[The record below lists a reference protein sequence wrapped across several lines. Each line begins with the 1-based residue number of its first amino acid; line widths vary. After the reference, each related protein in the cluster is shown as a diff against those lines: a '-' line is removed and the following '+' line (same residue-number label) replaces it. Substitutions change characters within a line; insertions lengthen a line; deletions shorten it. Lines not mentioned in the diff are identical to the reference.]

1 MVINHAQSALDCQVI
16 EAENIRA
23 LHAKQQ
29 DHLRRPDANALEGTQ
44 RPDCVRIRHVP
55 HSLQVAGT
63 AANFLSKIRDILCL
77 AERHAQGL
85 QLWSTGRENG
95 FRIHLAQRF
104 LHPQPDGRLG
114 LCGDLLSNYV
124 VDHRGEQIRI
134 DLPINMPDPVNDLAK
149 PPILLPQ
156 VGNLSFTVCKI
167 HVMHLPL
174 ILCKVIVSF
183 IAYIP
188 ETASIPEIFEQRV

>member
-1 MVINHAQSALDCQVI
+1 MVAWTFVEICCPI
-16 EAENIRA
+16 MWWITEENRS
-23 LHAKQQ
+23 
-29 DHLRRPDANALEGTQ
+29 
-44 RPDCVRIRHVP
+44 V
-55 HSLQVAGT
+55 S
-63 AANFLSKIRDILCL
+63 
-77 AERHAQGL
+77 
-85 QLWSTGRENG
+85 
-95 FRIHLAQRF
+95 
-104 LHPQPDGRLG
+104 
-114 LCGDLLSNYV
+114 
-124 VDHRGEQIRI
+124 

-188 ETASIPEIFEQRV
+188 ETAGIPEIFEQRA